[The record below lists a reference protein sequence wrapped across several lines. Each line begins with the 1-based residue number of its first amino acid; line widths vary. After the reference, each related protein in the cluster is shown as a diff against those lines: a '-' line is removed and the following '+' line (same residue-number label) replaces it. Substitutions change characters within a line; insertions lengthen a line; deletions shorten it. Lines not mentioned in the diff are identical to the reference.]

1 MSLRYAAM
9 SLVLLAI
16 GPAATEAHD
25 IYTGLYSKYGT
36 ACCDHSDCR
45 PARYRE
51 TSQGVQML
59 VEHEWITVPPDAVQY
74 RLLTGDSGESGGG
87 HWCGHRVNEPL
98 ETGYFTFC
106 AILPPRLGAAGMGDR
121 Q

>member
-1 MSLRYAAM
+1 MSLRCA
-9 SLVLLAI
+9 LVSVFFLAS
-16 GPAATEAHD
+16 GLAETRAHD

-59 VEHEWITVPPDAVQY
+59 VDHEWITVPPDAIQY
-74 RLLTGDSGESGGG
+74 RLLLGDPGESGGG
-87 HWCGHRVNEPL
+87 HWCGHRANDPHES
-98 ETGYFTFC
+98 GYFTFC
-106 AILPPRLGAAGMGDR
+106 AILPPRVVASGHSAWR
-121 Q
+121 